1 MKPQKRSVQPKTKYA
16 SGDSVWVPSS
26 RLSGSHDF
34 ALVQRKVL
42 GQKENG
48 RSVVVDDAQSPEGT
62 TEVASR
68 LVHDSTLGILVL
80 RVGDLTT
87 EETLLNPLA
96 KSVLQY
102 LRLLLQDDAVQRL
115 DIRTEEELRLFMA
128 ASGSRYSHLVLVGHG
143 SPTGLILPGRATY
156 LPPERFAQILSLGGS
171 IHSVVSLACKTGL
184 TRFGRSL
191 TTGGVRELA
200 APTSPVHGA
209 SASLFAQQFLAEHLL
224 EGRDFATSVRRANSA
239 VGPNFVH
246 WRGGKKNALKKPG
259 RPKGAG
265 PGRP

>member
-1 MKPQKRSVQPKTKYA
+1 MTPRVRTEPLKLPVGWS
-16 SGDSVWVPSS
+16 
-26 RLSGSHDF
+26 
-34 ALVQRKVL
+34 
-42 GQKENG
+42 
-48 RSVVVDDAQSPEGT
+48 T
-62 TEVASR
+62 TR
-68 LVHDSTLGILVL
+68 PLGILVL

-96 KSVLQY
+96 KYVLQY

-143 SPTGLILPGRATY
+143 SPTGLIIPGRAAY

-259 RPKGAG
+259 RPKAAG
-265 PGRP
+265 LGRQ